1 MKIEFKSD
9 SNSINKENYNNI
21 TIKETY
27 TGQYRAYAGEQLL
40 YRIDVEAEKDM
51 ILFINEEDKTPF
63 KCRSKSFYIY
73 ESDTPEG
80 ILDKLNQIYTCV
92 DEIEPQ
98 VLHIKFKE
106 SNIEFD
112 ELPFFI
118 PETRR
123 ERRTRR
129 KLFIEAELEDE
140 EE

>member
-1 MKIEFKSD
+1 MKIEFKS
-9 SNSINKENYNNI
+9 NNGSIEKENYNNI
-21 TIKETY
+21 FIKETY

-40 YRIDVEAEKDM
+40 YRIDIEAEEGL
-51 ILFINEEDKTPF
+51 ILFVNEDGKTPF

-73 ESDTPEG
+73 ECESPEA
-80 ILDKLNQIYTCV
+80 ILKELNQIYTCV